1 MTTSVETSLG
11 RLRGV
16 EDDGLHVFRGVPFAR
31 PPVGALRFRAPQPA
45 EPWTGVRDAT
55 SFAPTAPQGERAIG
69 FLPAGKPEPRSEDCL
84 YLNVYT
90 PGADDVRRPVLFW
103 IHGGGFTGGSGSS
116 PIYDGAHLA
125 RRGDVVVVTI
135 NYRLGALGFLDLG
148 EDGDA
153 NTGLL
158 DQIAALRWVRE
169 NIARFGGDPDQ
180 VTIFG
185 ESAGGMSVGTLMGTP
200 AAQGLFRRA
209 IPQSGAA
216 HNVQSRE
223 SAART
228 RATLLAELGLDSPAS
243 LRDVPVAEL
252 IAAQMQTLM
261 KARSSENIGMAFTP
275 VLDGDVLP
283 QSPLEAI
290 RAGSARGV
298 DVLVGTTRDEWN
310 LFRLMDP
317 GGESLDEAGALKR
330 LSARVSEPQRNAQ
343 RVYETYRKARE
354 GKAREGQTSSEP
366 IEVFTAIETDRVFR
380 IPAIRL
386 AEAQRAHTDRVYKYL
401 FSWESKLFDGRLGS
415 CHALE
420 LPFVF
425 GTLGLEGLRG
435 WAGKGPDAERL
446 SRRMMDAWLAFAR
459 TGDPGSADLPDW
471 PAYDEEHR
479 ATMVFDREVE
489 LHHAPFD
496 EERRAWN
503 GLL

>member
-1 MTTSVETSLG
+1 MTTTVETTLG

-16 EDDGLHVFRGVPFAR
+16 EDAGLHVFRGVPFAQ
-31 PPVGALRFRAPQPA
+31 PPVDELRFRAPQAA
-45 EPWTGVRDAT
+45 EPWSGVRDAS
-55 SFAPTAPQGERAIG
+55 SFARTAPQGERAIG
-69 FLPAGKPEPRSEDCL
+69 FLPAGKPEERSEDCL
-84 YLNVYT
+84 YLNVFT
-90 PGADDVRRPVLFW
+90 PGADDARRPVLFW
-103 IHGGGFTGGSGSS
+103 IHGGGFTGGSGSG
-116 PIYDGAHLA
+116 PMYDGAHLA

-135 NYRLGALGFLDLG
+135 NYRLGALGFLDLA

-153 NTGLL
+153 NAGLL
-158 DQIAALRWVRE
+158 DQIAALEWVRD
-169 NIARFGGDPDQ
+169 NIARFGGDPGN

-200 AAQGLFRRA
+200 AARGLFHRA

-216 HNVQSRE
+216 HNVQGRE

-228 RATLLAELGLDSPAS
+228 RATLLAELGLDSAAG
-243 LRDVPVAEL
+243 LRDVPVADL
-252 IAAQMQTLM
+252 VAAQTKTLM

-283 QSPLEAI
+283 RPPLDAI
-290 RAGSARGV
+290 REGSARGV

-330 LSARVSEPQRNAQ
+330 LSARVAEPQRNAE

-354 GKAREGQTSSEP
+354 GRSSTEP

-386 AEAQRAHTDRVYKYL
+386 AEAQRAHTDRVFKYL
-401 FSWESKLFDGRLGS
+401 FSWESKLLDGRLGS

-425 GTLGLEGLRG
+425 GTLGLKGLQG

-446 SRRMMDAWLAFAR
+446 SQRMMDAWLAFAR
-459 TGDPGSADLPDW
+459 TGDPASGDLPDW
-471 PAYDEEHR
+471 PAYDEERR
-479 ATMVFDREVE
+479 ATLVFDRQVE
-489 LHHAPFD
+489 LRHAPCD
-496 EERRAWN
+496 EERRAWD

>member
-1 MTTSVETSLG
+1 M
-11 RLRGV
+11 
-16 EDDGLHVFRGVPFAR
+16 
-31 PPVGALRFRAPQPA
+31 
-45 EPWTGVRDAT
+45 
-55 SFAPTAPQGERAIG
+55 
-69 FLPAGKPEPRSEDCL
+69 
-84 YLNVYT
+84 
-90 PGADDVRRPVLFW
+90 
-103 IHGGGFTGGSGSS
+103 
-116 PIYDGAHLA
+116 YDGAHLA

-135 NYRLGALGFLDLG
+135 NYRLGALGFLDLA

-153 NTGLL
+153 NAGLL
-158 DQIAALRWVRE
+158 DQIAALEWVRD
-169 NIARFGGDPDQ
+169 NIARFGGDPGN

-200 AAQGLFRRA
+200 AARGLFHRA

-216 HNVQSRE
+216 HNVQGRE

-228 RATLLAELGLDSPAS
+228 RGTLLAELGLDSATG
-243 LRDVPVAEL
+243 LRDVPVADL
-252 IAAQMQTLM
+252 VAAQLKTLL

-283 QSPLEAI
+283 QPPLDAI

-298 DVLVGTTRDEWN
+298 DVLLGTTRDEWN

-330 LSARVSEPQRNAQ
+330 LSARVPEPQRNAE

-354 GKAREGQTSSEP
+354 GRSSTEP

-386 AEAQRAHTDRVYKYL
+386 AEAQRAHTDRVFKYL
-401 FSWESKLFDGRLGS
+401 FSWESKLLDGRLGS

-425 GTLGLEGLRG
+425 GTLGLKGLQG

-446 SRRMMDAWLAFAR
+446 SQRMMDAWLAFAR
-459 TGDPGSADLPDW
+459 TGDPASGDLPDW
-471 PAYDEEHR
+471 PAYDEERR
-479 ATMVFDREVE
+479 ATLVFDRQVE
-489 LHHAPFD
+489 LRHAPFD
-496 EERRAWN
+496 EERRAWD